1 MKKTLIFILI
11 MTLSLSLL
19 CGCNIFPNE
28 KNSIGKAAN
37 TVITTYTAL
46 QENFVLRKKT
56 DYNLYGIKLSVD
68 SENVGTY
75 TYVYT
80 NKRPDSIKY
89 SDILIVKI
97 NSLNG
102 KIEKFSA
109 PEFENYGTEPYEMIK
124 TAMPLVMTSFNVDSD
139 VAIKTASDHH
149 FSNNFVYNFLEI
161 VVVYENGA
169 PVYKIKHISLVNEC
183 IYYTVVDAMTGAVV
197 SSSVEELE

>member
-1 MKKTLIFILI
+1 MKKILTFVLII
-11 MTLSLSLL
+11 TLSLSLL

-28 KNSIGKAAN
+28 KNSVGKAAN

-46 QENFVLRKKT
+46 QENFALRKKSG
-56 DYNLYGIKLSVD
+56 YNLYGVKLSVD

-75 TYVYT
+75 TYIYT
-80 NKRPDSIKY
+80 DKRPDDMKY
-89 SDILIVKI
+89 SDILVVRI

-109 PEFENYGTEPYEMIK
+109 PEFEDYGTEPYEMIK
-124 TAMPLVMTSFNVDSD
+124 SAMPLTLTSFAIDSD
-139 VAIKTASDHH
+139 AAIKIASDHH
-149 FSNNFVYNFLEI
+149 FSNNFIYNFLEI
-161 VVVYENGA
+161 VVIYENGA

-197 SSSVEELE
+197 TDAVEELV